1 MNERVTSEI
10 NAGSATLGRMRL
22 RFINMSAFATIIIYF
37 SGSVNFRV
45 MEIDSVVIDKDYMS
59 FGQAIELNAGQRISI
74 IIDPGQNNFQNFN
87 IYSTI
92 GRSIQPLDLI
102 IS

>member
-1 MNERVTSEI
+1 
-10 NAGSATLGRMRL
+10 MRL

-37 SGSVNFRV
+37 SGQVNFRV
-45 MEIDSVVIDKDYMS
+45 MEIDSVIMDKDYMS

-74 IIDPGQNNFQNFN
+74 IIDPAQNNFQNFN

-92 GRSIQPLDLI
+92 GMSNQLLYLVIC
-102 IS
+102 